1 MALNKMRFHNV
12 LVRKMDIPSDVAEE
26 LAEIV
31 DDANNDLAPRSE
43 FELLR
48 SEIRADLAEIRELI
62 WRVTLILVGAMTMGF
77 SVLAG
82 IGIALL
88 ARSG

>member
-1 MALNKMRFHNV
+1 MALNKMRFHNI

-31 DDANNDLAPRSE
+31 DDANDDLAPRSE

-48 SEIRADLAEIRELI
+48 SEIRAELAEIRELI

-88 ARSG
+88 ARGG

>member
-31 DDANNDLAPRSE
+31 DNANDDLAPRSE

-48 SEIRADLAEIRELI
+48 SEIRAELAEIRELI

-88 ARSG
+88 ARGG

>member
-12 LVRKMDIPSDVAEE
+12 LVRKMDMPSDVAEE

>member
-1 MALNKMRFHNV
+1 MALNKMRFHNI

-31 DDANNDLAPRSE
+31 DDANDDLAPRSE

-48 SEIRADLAEIRELI
+48 SEIRAELAEIRELI
-62 WRVTLILVGAMTMGF
+62 WRVTLILVGTMTMGF

-88 ARSG
+88 ARGG